1 MKTSQYNPTKF
12 KQVFNGFIDSMYFA
26 DGADSD
32 FKNEDGFYE
41 DGIFNKQGE
50 LSQDAIKNIIDLLD
64 SILPSLPTEVYNLDL
79 ERIGMCIYYDIQGH
93 GVGFDDEELCDDT
106 KKELYDLLAYKY
118 NLEIYDNDS
127 SNEIEFTYWTKG
139 V

>member
-12 KQVFNGFIDSMYFA
+12 KQVFNGFIDAMFFA

-50 LSQDAIKNIIDLLD
+50 LSQDAIKNITDLLD
-64 SILPSLPTEVYNLDL
+64 CILPSLPT
-79 ERIGMCIYYDIQGH
+79 
-93 GVGFDDEELCDDT
+93 
-106 KKELYDLLAYKY
+106 
-118 NLEIYDNDS
+118 
-127 SNEIEFTYWTKG
+127 
-139 V
+139 